1 MYLPDLD
8 DKIRKYEM
16 FKILSCL
23 PCLTRLDIEAK
34 LEDTR
39 PNYTWEVLE
48 NIHAYLPRLEYLHTN
63 LPLAAITSAD
73 IKTINHVTPAK
84 NLSVIKLLDHNMD
97 LGWLFYFS
105 LKYPKV
111 RVFESSMVFSKINR
125 IEDSPSEEVMSIIMA
140 ASFQFPHLKSVV
152 ISHEAVV
159 GSQHTVF
166 WKLLHQ
172 LTSSLRS
179 LDYSLD
185 LASFGNGLFSGFP
198 RESVR
203 FSSTT
208 LERLSLIINAKPHVM
223 SILPLNFGSCS
234 RLVDLTTEVS
244 KGIIEI
250 DVLLDSC
257 TSLKSIHMRDELITL
272 SPKAYATSTPH
283 GLQKME
289 IINSKVD
296 SHVFNFISLRCRQLR
311 EMALCSVRVPGSI
324 SQETGNM
331 CIDMSYTHFEVL
343 KLHDVTF
350 YWLSGEL
357 EAVNDRDDG
366 DDQNQEESSSGSSNG
381 NSGDSNSNT
390 IIDISGGDR
399 SILRPYEIYTINL
412 IAIERLNSVLR
423 PRHLGAPKPLIHDGQ
438 DHGVSID
445 KRAWFHH
452 YWGNTNKD
460 RPRQVWML
468 GKPQVKHVQD
478 YFESFQTSSANDY
491 LSNENRYP
499 VGLVVKRFW
508 KRDLPRGYATLRC
521 GYIGRYDIDGTHF
534 DHDVDVL

>member
-1 MYLPDLD
+1 
-8 DKIRKYEM
+8 
-16 FKILSCL
+16 
-23 PCLTRLDIEAK
+23 
-34 LEDTR
+34 
-39 PNYTWEVLE
+39 
-48 NIHAYLPRLEYLHTN
+48 
-63 LPLAAITSAD
+63 
-73 IKTINHVTPAK
+73 
-84 NLSVIKLLDHNMD
+84 MD

-111 RVFESSMVFSKINR
+111 RSIESCMAFSKLNR
-125 IEDSPSEEVMSIIMA
+125 IEDVPSEEVLSMIMA
-140 ASFQFPHLKSVV
+140 ASFQFPQLKSVV

-159 GSQHTVF
+159 GSQHTIF

-172 LTSSLRS
+172 LTTSLRS

-185 LASFGNGLFSGFP
+185 LTNYGNMPFSGFP

-223 SILPLNFGSCS
+223 SVLPLNLGSCS

-272 SPKAYATSTPH
+272 SPKAFATSTPH

-311 EMALCSVRVPGSI
+311 EMTLCFVKVPGSI

-343 KLHDVTF
+343 RLHNVMF
-350 YWLSGEL
+350 YWLSGEI
-357 EAVNDRDDG
+357 EAVND
-366 DDQNQEESSSGSSNG
+366 EESGS
-381 NSGDSNSNT
+381 
-390 IIDISGGDR
+390 R
-399 SILRPYEIYTINL
+399 SLLRPYETYNINL

-423 PRHLGAPKPLIHDGQ
+423 PRHLGAPKPLGHDGQ
-438 DHGVSID
+438 DNGAVID

-452 YWGNTNKD
+452 YWGSSD
-460 RPRQVWML
+460 SERSRQVWML
-468 GKPQVKHVQD
+468 GKPQVKHIQD
-478 YFESFQTSSANDY
+478 YFESFQTSSANDC

-499 VGLVVKRFW
+499 MGLVVKRFW
-508 KRDLPRGYATLRC
+508 KRDLSRGYATLRC
-521 GYIGRYDIDGTHF
+521 GYIGSYDIDGTHF
-534 DHDVDVL
+534 DHDLDVL